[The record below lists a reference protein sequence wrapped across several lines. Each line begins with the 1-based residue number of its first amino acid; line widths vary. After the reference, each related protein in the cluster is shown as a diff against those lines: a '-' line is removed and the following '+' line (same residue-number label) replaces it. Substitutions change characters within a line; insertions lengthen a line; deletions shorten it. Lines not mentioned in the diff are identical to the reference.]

1 MHWGKRYL
9 MCPPDYFDVTYAINP
24 WMDADVPV
32 DRDLATRQWTTLKTA
47 LESAGATVEVLPAQ
61 PELPDMVFTANHG
74 VVANGQ
80 FVPARLAHEQRQPE
94 SDHAIRWM
102 EQHAFGITP
111 VTTPGTHEGAGDCL
125 PWRRE
130 LIAGY
135 GQRSDRR
142 SWEDTAAKTG
152 WTIHP
157 IRLTD
162 PRFYHIDLVLCPLD
176 DDHAIVAPTGVA
188 PDDLPLL
195 LELIAQPLVLTP
207 REELAFMMNSVVVG
221 STVVMPACSNRV
233 RDRLS
238 EWGFSV
244 VVVDVSEFIKAGG
257 AVRCLTLSLDVEL
270 DTRSGLGA

>member
-1 MHWGKRYL
+1 MQWGKRYL

-24 WMDADVPV
+24 WMDAEIPV

-74 VVANGQ
+74 VAANGR

-94 SDHAIRWM
+94 SDHARRWM
-102 EQHAFGITP
+102 EQHAFDIAPAPTSGI
-111 VTTPGTHEGAGDCL
+111 HEGAGDCL

-142 SWEDTAAKTG
+142 SWEDIAAKTG
-152 WTIHP
+152 WTIHT

-176 DDHAIVAPTGVA
+176 DVHAIVAPGGVA
-188 PDDLPLL
+188 REDLPRLL
-195 LELIAQPLVLTP
+195 DLIAQPLILTP
-207 REELAFMMNSVVVG
+207 REQLQFMMNSVVIG
-221 STVVMPACSNRV
+221 STVVMPACSDRV
-233 RDRLS
+233 RDVLS

-257 AVRCLTLSLDVEL
+257 AVRCLTLALDIELDVES
-270 DTRSGLGA
+270 DLGA